1 MNKDNQKTK
10 TNTQIPADAVMGQP
24 ESCFELINKY
34 GTYEIQPTA
43 DSGNKYPAISQ
54 GLSKKARKEA
64 SPKGDGYNA
73 HQKNKK

>member
-1 MNKDNQKTK
+1 MSKDKEK
-10 TNTQIPADAVMGQP
+10 PKMNTQLPADAVMGQP

-54 GLSKKARKEA
+54 GLSKKAKKEA
-64 SPKGDGYNA
+64 SPKADGF
-73 HQKNKK
+73 NKHLSDKD